1 LITTDP
7 IYYKPLLP
15 AITIRNTANNA
26 APYGYS
32 SFTGVATGTG
42 LTNVFPLF
50 CSVNLSK
57 DTQGQFT
64 IQFEDPGEAM
74 EAGGVTVGSR
84 VIIQAGKQS
93 SALTTLISGL
103 VRKKGYSRGAN
114 NKILY
119 TITGS
124 STAIRLNELLLYA
137 VSEAKK
143 TADGITP
150 DKTDASRKAD
160 TLLAANLG
168 GLTADGIISIANL
181 AANSDVETFIASLSI
196 EYGQIQDMVTYIE
209 QQSGGQVVVDTNDL
223 VNFRYEIKNNL
234 SGRGFTIKNW
244 NTNQANDDADD
255 TMYLVDKNWSYED
268 DFYTSSNY
276 ANKLTAIMRADP
288 RPSSPL
294 DLGFVDTNVF
304 TVTEAQEYAVKFRTT
319 HTRITPGD
327 VYVVASQWNTTTGVD
342 NPPNE
347 IVLLF
352 CKDSGTGVPLNTNGI
367 VGHYVFFQ
375 TNFQYPLSDTYS
387 IGTSTLINDGFCFKP
402 DISAPGDFYLDTT
415 KDYWLIF
422 SKLGPSGARFT
433 VGRNMYA
440 TISPNLVVHTSGF
453 ASSTNGGTGWVPAAS
468 GNLFLPCFGV
478 GRYRSTPY
486 TMWDPKAAQK
496 IQSGLSGGQ
505 YIESMITETAVQ
517 ITTRDSMVRHL
528 ASQLYTKA
536 RPTTSYNFPAVL
548 APNIPPFPGDPIII
562 SDSILGLST
571 TGNQISLTTCGDMT
585 YQWGNM
591 GTGSYDAPTK
601 LSIQTIAV
609 HPRYR

>member
-1 LITTDP
+1 MITTDP

-15 AITIRNTANNA
+15 AITIRNTANNTA
-26 APYGYS
+26 TYGYS
-32 SFTGVATGTG
+32 SFTGTPTVITSV
-42 LTNVFPLF
+42 NPLF

-64 IQFEDPGEAM
+64 IQFEDPGEAI

-150 DKTDASRKAD
+150 DKTDASRKAK

-168 GLTADGIISIANL
+168 GLTSDGIISIANL

-196 EYGQIQDMVTYIE
+196 EYGQLQDMVTYIE

-294 DLGFVDTNVF
+294 DLGFVDTNAF
-304 TVTEAQEYAVKFRTT
+304 TCTNTQEYAVKFRPT
-319 HTRITPGD
+319 HSRITPGD
-327 VYVVASQWNTTTGVD
+327 LYLVGANWNSGGVNTVPD
-342 NPPNE
+342 E
-347 IVLLF
+347 YAVFF
-352 CKDSGTGVPLNTNGI
+352 CKDSGTGVPLNTGGI
-367 VGHYVFFQ
+367 VGGYFYFR
-375 TNFQYPLSDTYS
+375 TNFQAPLPTTYS
-387 IGTSTLINDGFCFKP
+387 LGLSTLINDGFCYDRSNGP
-402 DISAPGDFYLDTT
+402 TGAPGDFLLDTT
-415 KDYWLIF
+415 RDYWLIF
-422 SKLGPSGARFT
+422 GRTGSSGNQFT

-440 TISPNLVVHTSGF
+440 TLSPNLLVHNSNF
-453 ASSTNGGTGWVPAAS
+453 ADITNGGSGWVAAAS
-468 GNLFLPCFGV
+468 GNNFLPCFGI

-496 IQSGLSGGQ
+496 VQSGLSGGQ

-517 ITTRDSMVRHL
+517 ITTRDSMVRHI

-571 TGNQISLTTCGDMT
+571 AGNQIALTTCGDMT

-601 LSIQTIAV
+601 LSIQTTAV

>member
-15 AITIRNTANNA
+15 AITIRNTANNVA
-26 APYGYS
+26 TYGYS
-32 SFTGVATGTG
+32 SFTGTPSVITSV
-42 LTNVFPLF
+42 NPLF

-57 DTQGQFT
+57 DTQGQFV

-74 EAGGVTVGSR
+74 ESGGVSVGSR

-119 TITGS
+119 TISGS

-168 GLTADGIISIANL
+168 GLTDDGIISISNL

-196 EYGQIQDMVTYIE
+196 EYGQLQDMVTYIE

-276 ANKLTAIMRADP
+276 SNKLTAIMRADP

-304 TVTEAQEYAVKFRTT
+304 TCTNTQEYAVKFRPT

-327 VYVVASQWNTTTGVD
+327 LYIVAAQWNQGGVNTVPD
-342 NPPNE
+342 E
-347 IVLLF
+347 YVLFF
-352 CKDSGTGVPLNTNGI
+352 CKDSGAGVPLNTNGI
-367 VGHYVFFQ
+367 VGYYGYFR
-375 TNFQYPLSDTYS
+375 TNFQIPLPTAYTL
-387 IGTSTLINDGFCFKP
+387 GLTTLINDGYCFNR
-402 DISAPGDFYLDTT
+402 SLGAPGDFYLDTT

-422 SKLGPSGARFT
+422 ARTGTSGNQLT

-440 TISPNLVVHTSGF
+440 TVSPNLVVHTSGF
-453 ASSTNGGTGWVPAAS
+453 ADGTNGGTGWVPAAS
-468 GNLFLPCFGV
+468 GNLFLPCFGI

-486 TMWDPKAAQK
+486 TMWDPKAAQNV
-496 IQSGLSGGQ
+496 QSGLSGGQ

-517 ITTRDSMVRHL
+517 ITTRDSMVRHI

-548 APNIPPFPGDPIII
+548 APNVPPFPGDPIVI

-571 TGNQISLTTCGDMT
+571 TGNQIALTTCGDMT

-601 LSIQTIAV
+601 LSIQTTAV
-609 HPRYR
+609 HPRYH